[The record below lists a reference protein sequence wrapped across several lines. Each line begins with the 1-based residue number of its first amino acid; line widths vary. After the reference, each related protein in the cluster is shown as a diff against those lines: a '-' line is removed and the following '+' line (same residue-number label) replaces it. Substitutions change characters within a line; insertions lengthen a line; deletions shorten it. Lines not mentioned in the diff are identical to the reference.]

1 MSLTVP
7 PELVTAAE
15 RGHIDD
21 AAFLACVRDSLPYAY
36 GLVERLASEL
46 PAAERDFADNEVP
59 PPDEQTR
66 GQLLRVLASNAIR
79 GALERRFGVVLAFQN
94 CHRLAAFRPETVGG
108 AQYRR
113 FVSIEGQVLNQQPEF
128 VDC

>member
-1 MSLTVP
+1 MTVP
-7 PELVTAAE
+7 PQLVTAAE

-21 AAFLACVRDSLPYAY
+21 GSFLACVRDSLPFAY
-36 GLVERLASEL
+36 SLVERLASEL
-46 PAAERDFADNEVP
+46 PAAERDFADNELA

-66 GQLLRVLASNAIR
+66 GQLLRALASNAIR

-108 AQYRR
+108 AQYRW
-113 FVSIEGQVLNQQPEF
+113 FVSIAGQVLNQRPEF